1 MKIFFQGLQMHK
13 SAYFNILLSEK
24 NRGNIVSMYIFAE
37 VYHKSCG
44 LVLLLFQKERGGVGK
59 RKPQRFMMKPLRFF
73 VYVFSSSIYLDKRS
87 ANSL

>member
-1 MKIFFQGLQMHK
+1 MKIFFQGLQCT
-13 SAYFNILLSEK
+13 NLLTLIFFCPK
-24 NRGNIVSMYIFAE
+24 RVGGKIVSMYIFTG

>member
-1 MKIFFQGLQMHK
+1 MKIFFQGLQCT
-13 SAYFNILLSEK
+13 NLLTLIFFLQKRVGEK
-24 NRGNIVSMYIFAE
+24 IVSMYIFAE

>member
-1 MKIFFQGLQMHK
+1 MFFQGLQMHK

-24 NRGNIVSMYIFAE
+24 NRGNIVSMHIFAGM
-37 VYHKSCG
+37 YQKKLR
-44 LVLLLFQKERGGVGK
+44 LVLLLFQKERGEVGK

>member
-1 MKIFFQGLQMHK
+1 MFFQGLQMHK

-24 NRGNIVSMYIFAE
+24 NREKIVSMHILRE
-37 VYHKSCG
+37 CIKKKLR
-44 LVLLLFQKERGGVGK
+44 LVLSLFQKERGEVGK

-73 VYVFSSSIYLDKRS
+73 VHVFSSSIYLDKRS